1 MSRSR
6 ALVLLGT
13 LAGTTLWLGFTP
25 ALAGG
30 GCFHTTPTDGTGSTV
45 EIADFCFGPT
55 VVHVEPGAEITW
67 VNRDPAAH
75 QVIGVGGA
83 WGSFRELAPGSR
95 VAFRFD
101 GNGVYLYSCMIHPGM
116 VGAVVVGDG
125 SGRAGLESAT
135 VVPLAVGG
143 DPAAGRQ
150 ASVSSDAGSSVAIE
164 ALVGGAIGLGL
175 GAGLTAVAVRRVRR
189 RHALV
194 V

>member
-1 MSRSR
+1 
-6 ALVLLGT
+6 VLLGT
-13 LAGTTLWLGFTP
+13 LASTALWLGVTP

-55 VVHVEPGAEITW
+55 VVHVKPGAEITW

-101 GNGVYLYSCMIHPGM
+101 GNGVYPYSCMIHPGM

-125 SGRAGLESAT
+125 SGTAGLESAT
-135 VVPLAVGG
+135 VVPLTTGG
-143 DPAAGRQ
+143 DRVAGRQ
-150 ASVSSDAGSSVAIE
+150 ASVFSGAGSSVPVE

-175 GAGLTAVAVRRVRR
+175 GASLAGVVIRRSRHRR
-189 RHALV
+189 APVL
-194 V
+194 